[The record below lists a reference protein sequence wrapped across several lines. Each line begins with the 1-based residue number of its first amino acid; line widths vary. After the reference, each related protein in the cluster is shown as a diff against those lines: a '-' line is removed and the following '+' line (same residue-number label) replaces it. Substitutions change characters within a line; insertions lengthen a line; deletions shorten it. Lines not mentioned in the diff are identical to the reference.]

1 MPLTCE
7 GFCFSDADNDGI
19 CDEFEVAG
27 CQDADAIN
35 YNPYATDGPFPG
47 GECLYAAIGGC
58 MEPTACNY
66 NPAATFDNGTCYY
79 AVAEYADCDG
89 YCLADTDQ
97 DGVCDELEVPGCTNV
112 NAVNFDASA
121 TDDDGSCIV
130 PLSPGCTY
138 PSASNYEAD
147 ADCDDG
153 SCTFDGSGSNDCP
166 NDIDGDGTVAVS
178 DLLLL
183 LSSYGSECE

>member
-1 MPLTCE
+1 MSRDLGPRQPGLGPAPGRRAGRGPVAKHRYTGQTHPCAGQPQAHPTRPE
-7 GFCFSDADNDGI
+7 GLENAPP
-19 CDEFEVAG
+19 VRV
-27 CQDADAIN
+27 
-35 YNPYATDGPFPG
+35 
-47 GECLYAAIGGC
+47 
-58 MEPTACNY
+58 
-66 NPAATFDNGTCYY
+66 PAKDRG
-79 AVAEYADCDG
+79 
-89 YCLADTDQ
+89 LDQ

-112 NAVNFDASA
+112 NAVNFDVSA

-147 ADCDDG
+147 ADYDDG

-183 LSSYGSECE
+183 LSSYGYECE